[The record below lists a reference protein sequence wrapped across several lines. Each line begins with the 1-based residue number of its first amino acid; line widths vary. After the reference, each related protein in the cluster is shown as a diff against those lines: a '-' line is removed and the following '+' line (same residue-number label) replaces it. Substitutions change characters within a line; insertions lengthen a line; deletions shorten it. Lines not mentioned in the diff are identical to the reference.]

1 MNSSQGELP
10 STIEEV
16 EREITGWAG
25 KERVGVEVMERV
37 EEGGKERVEE
47 GERETVAVSIEGP
60 VAE

>member
-1 MNSSQGELP
+1 
-10 STIEEV
+10 
-16 EREITGWAG
+16 
-25 KERVGVEVMERV
+25 MERV

>member
-1 MNSSQGELP
+1 
-10 STIEEV
+10 
-16 EREITGWAG
+16 
-25 KERVGVEVMERV
+25 METV